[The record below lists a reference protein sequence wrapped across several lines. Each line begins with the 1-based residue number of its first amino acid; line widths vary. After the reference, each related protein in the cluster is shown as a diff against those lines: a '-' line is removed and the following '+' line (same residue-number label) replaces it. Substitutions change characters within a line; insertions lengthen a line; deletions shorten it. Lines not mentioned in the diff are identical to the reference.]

1 MAKAAPLATEVE
13 RMRLLIARCSV
24 EYEGRLGA
32 RLPEAVRLIMRKADG
47 SVAIHS
53 DGGAY
58 KPLNWMMPPNRL
70 QEDEGQWI
78 VSNASKER
86 LVITLAEVIT
96 DVTYE
101 LGEDPGLEKDGVE
114 AHIQELLA
122 DDPTSL
128 GAGYKLIRR
137 EYPTAI
143 GPVDLLLRDEEGK
156 VVAVEVKRRGDNAG
170 VDQLSRYLEFLNKNK
185 DLAPVRGMFVAEKI
199 NPQAKVLAS
208 ERSILCMTV
217 DYSSLKGD
225 AQPELRLF

>member
-1 MAKAAPLATEVE
+1 MAKAAPRTAEVE

-143 GPVDLLLRDEEGK
+143 GPVDLLLRDEDGK

-208 ERSILCMTV
+208 ERRILCVTV

>member
-1 MAKAAPLATEVE
+1 
-13 RMRLLIARCSV
+13 MRLVIARCSV

-47 SVAIHS
+47 SVAVHS

-58 KPLNWMMPPNRL
+58 KPLNWMMPPNHL
-70 QEDEGQWI
+70 QEEEGRWI
-78 VSNASKER
+78 VTNAAKER
-86 LVITLAEVIT
+86 LVITLHEVFSNIT
-96 DVTYE
+96 HE

-122 DDPTSL
+122 NDPTSL

-143 GPVDLLLRDEEGK
+143 GPVDLLLRDAEGNP
-156 VVAVEVKRRGDNAG
+156 VAVEVKRRGDNAG
-170 VDQLSRYLEFLNKNK
+170 VEQLSRYLEFLNKNK
-185 DLAPVRGMFVAEKI
+185 SLAPVTGLFVAQKI
-199 NPQAKVLAS
+199 NPQAQVLAS
-208 ERSILCMTV
+208 ERGIRCQTV

-225 AQPELRLF
+225 AQAELRLF

>member
-1 MAKAAPLATEVE
+1 
-13 RMRLLIARCSV
+13 MRLLIARCSV

-78 VSNASKER
+78 VSNAAKER
-86 LVITLAEVIT
+86 LVITLAEVIS

-128 GAGYKLIRR
+128 GVGYKLIRR

-156 VVAVEVKRRGDNAG
+156 VIAVEVKRRGDNAG

-185 DLAPVRGMFVAEKI
+185 DLAPVSGLFVAEKI

-208 ERSILCMTV
+208 ERGILCVTV